1 METGFHLRQ
10 SCPLCQAEEHK
21 TLCELPYSG
30 PPMATFLE
38 DFYHGR
44 IPPQALREQNY
55 RVVSCNGCGFI
66 YQDLILDANGMQ
78 GLYQDWIDNAQSL
91 RKKQTAKAS
100 LFRQYAGQ
108 IQTLMRLLP
117 GDPTQMRVLEYG
129 MGWGYWSR
137 MAQAHGLDVSGYEL
151 ASERREYALAMGVK
165 VVDELPPPGAH
176 FECLYANQV
185 FEHLPDPL
193 ASLRELCARLTPDGL
208 VYIRVPDGR
217 GIADRLARH
226 GWSSE
231 LDAIHPLEHINCFTR
246 KTLIDLA
253 LRAGLRPLSPPLRL
267 NWGSLLNGLKREIV
281 DRYLTT
287 HVIFRRES

>member
-1 METGFHLRQ
+1 MEMGFHLRQ
-10 SCPLCQAEEHK
+10 SCPLCQAEACK
-21 TLCELPYSG
+21 KLCELPYSE
-30 PPMATFLE
+30 PPMATFLKN
-38 DFYHGR
+38 FYQDR
-44 IPPQALREQNY
+44 IPQQVLHEESY
-55 RVVSCNGCGFI
+55 RVVSCNRCDFI
-66 YQDLILDANGMQ
+66 YQDRILDANGMQ
-78 GLYQDWIDNAQSL
+78 ALYQDWIDNAQSL

-117 GDPTQMRVLEYG
+117 GDPGQMRVLEYG

-151 ASERREYALAMGVK
+151 ASERREYAQTMGVK

-185 FEHLPDPL
+185 FEHLPDPV
-193 ASLRELCARLTPDGL
+193 ASLQKLCARLSPGGL

-217 GIADRLARH
+217 GIAARLARG
-226 GWSSE
+226 GWSPE
-231 LDAIHPLEHINCFTR
+231 LDAIHPFEHINCFTR
-246 KTLIDLA
+246 KTLIDMA
-253 LRAGLRPLSPPLRL
+253 LRAGLRVLSPPLRL
-267 NWGSLLNGLKREIV
+267 NWSSLLNGLKREIA

-287 HVIFRRES
+287 HVIFRRQN